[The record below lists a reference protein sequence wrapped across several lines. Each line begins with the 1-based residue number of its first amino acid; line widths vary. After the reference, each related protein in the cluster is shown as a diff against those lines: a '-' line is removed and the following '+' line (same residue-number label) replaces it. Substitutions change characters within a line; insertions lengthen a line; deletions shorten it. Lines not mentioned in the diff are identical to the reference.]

1 MRIKSSGRQGRPRRV
16 SARSAALLLAAASV
30 LAASLVAT
38 AAASAARFALQ
49 PITIQRIN
57 LPSKITGARW
67 PVFTTDGGHLLFFS
81 KNDLWIT
88 DLHGS
93 RVQCLTCGLA
103 NDPAAP
109 GAPTADLA
117 TPFPDGK
124 RVLIEEDEQTT
135 TKGMV
140 VLECTPSV
148 VRCLQR
154 RLVPVDYAA
163 AEATTIPPGGAVSSP
178 QIGLVAAAHA
188 QLAPDGRYIG
198 FSEAR
203 SDSIEAM
210 IVGRLQDDGEQ
221 YTVTDPRVINPPG
234 PTSATDPNVGAWSNS
249 SSLTEFKTFTNGG
262 ADATY
267 VEDGG
272 PRLSSVDV
280 WSVNLRTGKRTL
292 LVSNPDWNEDD
303 GVSPDGTLLSQ
314 FSDRTM
320 HYVDWI
326 GGLLPVRDFIDATGS
341 VGSAG
346 ALGGWSE
353 CMGPMWLLPS
363 TGDDGGRLA
372 GEPIVDYRYPG
383 VHIVDTL
390 AERSQWSP
398 NSTMIALNTID
409 DPTGQPAPFLLV
421 ARLTARKPTKPL
433 PTVSSKPGSWAPSP
447 TGYHGAMGYQGTVAL
462 HGPGGGTV
470 TITYGGTNGA
480 LAGQWSESYHR
491 YSDNGK
497 DFTTGTV
504 TITGGALAPS
514 VHYVVHLTMTGR
526 DTGSTDADLTFS
538 SKGTTG
544 HATSTY
550 DGNTISGPAPY
561 ETGPN
566 VQGGPASK
574 CPSDLPK
581 EPSLHATATKIRN
594 GAYRINV
601 TVSIAHV
608 GANEDD
614 VNTEPVDHATI
625 TLGYMHTF
633 TNNQGVAIVTT
644 RNSHRLTVTAG
655 DTLKPTSVRL
665 G

>member
-1 MRIKSSGRQGRPRRV
+1 MRIKTIGRSSRARRL
-16 SARSAALLLAAASV
+16 SARAATLLAAGGAV
-30 LAASLVAT
+30 VAVPT
-38 AAASAARFALQ
+38 ADASAARFAFQ
-49 PITIQRIN
+49 PIAIQRIN
-57 LPSKITGARW
+57 LPHNITGARW
-67 PVFTTDGGHLLFFS
+67 PVFTTDGRHLMFFS

-88 DLHGS
+88 DLHGHGV
-93 RVQCLTCGLA
+93 RCLTCGLPH
-103 NDPAAP
+103 DPAAP
-109 GAPTADLA
+109 SAPTADLA

-124 RVLIEEDEQTT
+124 RVLVEEDEQTT
-135 TKGMV
+135 TNGMV
-140 VLECTPSV
+140 VLTCSPSV
-148 VRCLQR
+148 IDCRQR
-154 RLVPVDYAA
+154 RLVPVNYSG
-163 AEATTIPPGGAVSSP
+163 AEPATIPPGGAVSTP
-178 QIGLVAAAHA
+178 QIGLTVAAHA
-188 QLAPDGRYIG
+188 QLAPDGQHIG

-210 IVGRLQDDGEQ
+210 IVGRLQDEGSQ

-234 PTSATDPNVGAWSNS
+234 PTSATDPNVDAWSSS
-249 SSLTEFKTFTNGG
+249 SSLTEFKTFTHGG

-272 PRLSSVDV
+272 PRLSSVDI

-292 LVSNPDWNEDD
+292 LTSNPDWNEDN
-303 GVSPDGTLLSQ
+303 GISPDGTLLSQ

-320 HYVDWI
+320 HYVDWT
-326 GGLLPVRDFIDATGS
+326 GGLLPVRDFIDAPES

-346 ALGGWSE
+346 ALGGESE

-363 TGDDGGRLA
+363 TGDDGGNLA

-383 VHIVDTL
+383 VHVVDTL

-409 DPTGQPAPFLLV
+409 DPTGQSARFLLV
-421 ARLTARKPTKPL
+421 AHLNSRKPTKPL
-433 PTVSSKPGSWAPSP
+433 PTVSSQPGSWAPSP
-447 TGYHGAMGYQGTVAL
+447 TGYHGALGYNGTITL

-470 TITYGGTNGA
+470 TVMYGGTNGA
-480 LAGQWSESYHR
+480 LAGQWSESYQR
-491 YSDNGK
+491 YSDNGV

-526 DTGSTDADLTFS
+526 DHGSTNADLMFS
-538 SKGTTG
+538 TKGTIG
-544 HATSTY
+544 HAVSTY

-581 EPSLHATATKIRN
+581 QPSLHATAGKTRA
-594 GAYRINV
+594 GVYRIKV
-601 TVSIAHV
+601 TVAIAGV
-608 GANEDD
+608 GANEAAT
-614 VNTEPVDHATI
+614 NTEPVYHARI
-625 TLGYMHTF
+625 TLGHITTYTD
-633 TNNQGVAIVTT
+633 NNGLAIV
-644 RNSHRLTVTAG
+644 RVRGSRELTVTAG
-655 DTLKPTSVRL
+655 DTLKPTSIRL